1 MNLNRRDFSI
11 RLVSLFS
18 GLAIAGTALGHASTQ
33 GSAAASG
40 SDEVSYNNEAIHQ
53 EIDFKA
59 NRKRVFSALTES
71 KQFNKVIQLSA
82 AGMSLG
88 NVPIEMSNAPGG
100 TFSIFGGHIIGR
112 QIELVDDALIVQ
124 AWRVVDWKPGIYSLA
139 RFQLNDQGSGTRL
152 ILDHTSFPQGLGQ
165 HLAEG
170 WKSNYWEPLQKY
182 LV

>member
-11 RLVSLFS
+11 RLVSFFS
-18 GLAIAGTALGHASTQ
+18 GLAIAGTAFGHASTQ
-33 GSAAASG
+33 GNAAAG
-40 SDEVSYNNEAIHQ
+40 SDEVSHNNEAIHQ

-82 AGMSLG
+82 AGTSLG
-88 NVPIEMSNAPGG
+88 NVPIEISTAAGG

-112 QIELVDDALIVQ
+112 QIELVTDELIIQV
-124 AWRVVDWKPGIYSLA
+124 WRVVDWKPGIYSLA
-139 RFQLNDQGSGTRL
+139 RFQLNNQDSGTRL
-152 ILDHTSFPQGLGQ
+152 ILDHTGFPQGLGQ